1 MSNTVSAWFGVAM
14 TKTCA
19 LALCLASALVLLV
32 AGCSAIDP
40 PLTPAASTAVSSP
53 WAPVDTATQDTGR
66 YGIVVPA
73 VAANPTHIDPD
84 SISFDLPGMSF
95 EDAAQWMQAHLPL
108 DDAIDEMKP
117 CGEKVTPTMHSW
129 YWGAGTNEATL
140 SVTVFAAPITQI
152 GIFGGT
158 NSMDC

>member
-1 MSNTVSAWFGVAM
+1 MSARFGVAM

-19 LALCLASALVLLV
+19 SALCLASALVLLV
-32 AGCSAIDP
+32 AGCSAHNSTLAP
-40 PLTPAASTAVSSP
+40 ATSTAASSTSAAVG
-53 WAPVDTATQDTGR
+53 TKTQDSGKH
-66 YGIVVPA
+66 GIVVPA
-73 VAANPTHIDPD
+73 VATNPTLVGSD

-95 EDAAQWMQAHLPL
+95 DDAVHWMQAHLPL
-108 DDAIDEMKP
+108 DDAVDEMKP

-129 YWGAGTNEATL
+129 YWGAGTNEPAF
-140 SVTVFAAPITQI
+140 SVTVFVAPITQV